1 MKRLIQLGLVLAVSV
16 APVAHAQPKATL
28 RPPLKGFP
36 KALPKKGG
44 SGVPG
49 GPGQQNGGGRLAMP
63 PDMRDRVLEKLPPKQ
78 QENLR
83 RRFEQFDKLPPE
95 ERARRIEMWKRFE
108 SLPPEKREIL
118 TRQMQAFRALSDD
131 RVAVM
136 RPALNR
142 LSRMSPE
149 EREAR
154 LNSEAFK
161 NRFSP
166 EELQMLSDLAENYPL
181 PAK

>member
-1 MKRLIQLGLVLAVSV
+1 MRSVVQIGAVLLVAMTSV
-16 APVAHAQPKATL
+16 AFAQPKAIL
-28 RPPLKGFP
+28 RPAAKGLP
-36 KALPKKGG
+36 KGLPKGMPKKGM
-44 SGVPG
+44 PG
-49 GPGQQNGGGRLAMP
+49 PANANVERLLMMAP
-63 PDMRDRVLEKLPPKQ
+63 EQRDRALEKLPPKQ

-108 SLPPEKREIL
+108 SLPPEKREVL
-118 TRQMQAFRALSDD
+118 TRQIQAFRALPDD
-131 RVAVM
+131 RLIVM

-142 LSRMSPE
+142 LSRMTPE
-149 EREAR
+149 ERQAR